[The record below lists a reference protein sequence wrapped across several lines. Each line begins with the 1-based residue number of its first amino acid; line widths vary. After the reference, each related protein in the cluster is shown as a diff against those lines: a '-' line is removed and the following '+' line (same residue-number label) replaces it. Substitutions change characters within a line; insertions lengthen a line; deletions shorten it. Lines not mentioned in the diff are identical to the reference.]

1 MGGRGGWRALV
12 SRCNS
17 VSAENEDMEAG
28 IVPVSESPDSWRNLR
43 ADWRDEFDDKDW
55 SGLLMF

>member
-43 ADWRDEFDDKDW
+43 DDCRDEFDDKD
-55 SGLLMF
+55 